1 MPIEATPVNKTE
13 SIVVPAP
20 IQVTT
25 IEKPMMKYV
34 DKSALTSRMRSFS
47 ISAQQAANLEFVF
60 QNENGDAFDLTNV
73 PINNIRAILA
83 ESVSGG
89 RTLEHIVSYID
100 AKNGKLNI
108 YLNTKMTSIAGVYN
122 LIVQLFDDS
131 KKEVLVRDDRA
142 LVYIAGVALSTKV
155 GPPTILEIRLQLRDS
170 SVEENSLLDGYNFS
184 DEEIA
189 IATMKP
195 IQYFNETD
203 PDVGIYFDTTNFPSR
218 YYWTE
223 GIIGQLFRIVEEYQR
238 KNNLS
243 YNSGGLSVDD
253 RNKEQNYAQAGER
266 HWAIFTEWAKRKK
279 VKINIANGYGII
291 NSYYAYRY

>member
-1 MPIEATPVNKTE
+1 MPIVATPVNKTE

-25 IEKPMMKYV
+25 IEKPMMTYV
-34 DKSALTSRMRSFS
+34 DKSALTSKMRSFS
-47 ISAQQAANLEFVF
+47 ISTQQSANLEFVF

-73 PINNIRAILA
+73 PINNIKAILA
-83 ESVSGG
+83 EAVSGG
-89 RTLEHIVSYID
+89 RTLEPIVSYID

-108 YLNTKMTSIAGVYN
+108 YLTTQMTSISGVYN
-122 LIVQLFDDS
+122 LIVQLFDS
-131 KKEVLVRDDRA
+131 NKKEVLVRDDRA
-142 LVYIAGVALSTKV
+142 LVYISGVSLSTKI

-170 SVEENSLLDGYNFS
+170 SPEENSLLDGYNFS

-238 KNNLS
+238 KNNLQ

-266 HWAIFTEWAKRKK
+266 HWATFAEWAKRKK